1 LIAEPVDANSPGL
14 TDVMA
19 KSMPETQ
26 EAEMDQDGIIFRRA
40 ETADLPSI
48 VAILADD
55 ELGRH
60 REDPRQPLASEYV
73 QAFCAIEADRNQL
86 LAVAVR
92 DGDIVATLQLSFI
105 PGLARKGSWRGQIEA
120 VRVASGD
127 RNSGV
132 GLRMFEWAIAECRS
146 RGCGLVQ
153 LTTDKSRP
161 DAHRFYERQGFRATH
176 EGYKLA
182 LKG

>member
-1 LIAEPVDANSPGL
+1 
-14 TDVMA
+14 
-19 KSMPETQ
+19 
-26 EAEMDQDGIIFRRA
+26 MDQDGIIFRRA
-40 ETADLPSI
+40 EAADLPSI

-55 ELGRH
+55 VLGRH
-60 REDPRQPLASEYV
+60 REDPRQPLASEYE
-73 QAFCAIEADRNQL
+73 QAFRAIEADRNQL

-92 DGDIVATLQLSFI
+92 DGDIIATLQLSFI
-105 PGLARKGSWRGQIEA
+105 PGLARKGTWRGQIEA

-132 GLRMFEWAIAECRS
+132 GLRMFEWAIAECQS

-161 DAHRFYERQGFRATH
+161 DAHRFYERQGFRASH

-182 LKG
+182 LKE